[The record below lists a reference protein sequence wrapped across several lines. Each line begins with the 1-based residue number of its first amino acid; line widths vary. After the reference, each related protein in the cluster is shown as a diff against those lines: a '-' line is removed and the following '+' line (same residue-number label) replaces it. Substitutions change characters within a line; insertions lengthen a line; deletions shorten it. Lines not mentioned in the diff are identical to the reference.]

1 MIQPYQIKEI
11 INDHFNLKIER
22 RTRKRIY
29 CEARFTYYFL
39 CREQTSQK
47 LNKIAREINYNH
59 ASVIHGI
66 KMTRIL
72 KEVDKKFL
80 KNFNEV
86 RSKVIS
92 LNSGDLQKVEVN
104 KPNII
109 HPYRFRDV
117 KQLRKILVKRG

>member
-29 CEARFTYYFL
+29 CEARFIYYFL
-39 CREQTSQK
+39 CREQTTQT
-47 LNKIAREINYNH
+47 LYKIAKDIDYDH
-59 ASVIHGI
+59 SSVCHGI
-66 KMTRIL
+66 KMTKIL
-72 KEVDKKFL
+72 KEVDKKFF

-92 LNSGDLQKVEVN
+92 LNNGDLEKVEVK

-109 HPYRFRDV
+109 HPYRFRNV